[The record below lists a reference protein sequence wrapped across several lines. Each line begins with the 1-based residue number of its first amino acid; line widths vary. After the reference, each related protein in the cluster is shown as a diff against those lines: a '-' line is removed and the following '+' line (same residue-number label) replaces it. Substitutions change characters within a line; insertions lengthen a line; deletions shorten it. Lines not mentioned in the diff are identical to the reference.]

1 MLDHVVLTMMSD
13 FAAHLPL
20 QTSLVPVNL
29 TQSHFSHNG
38 LCFAWIESA
47 CPTGATIESD
57 CGRLMDDLQNPAR
70 AKILMV
76 CEEKTY

>member
-1 MLDHVVLTMMSD
+1 MLIPVVLKMMSD
-13 FAAHLPL
+13 LTARPPL
-20 QTSLVPVNL
+20 QTSHVPVNL
-29 TQSHFSHNG
+29 TQSHISHNG
-38 LCFAWIESA
+38 LCFASIEFA